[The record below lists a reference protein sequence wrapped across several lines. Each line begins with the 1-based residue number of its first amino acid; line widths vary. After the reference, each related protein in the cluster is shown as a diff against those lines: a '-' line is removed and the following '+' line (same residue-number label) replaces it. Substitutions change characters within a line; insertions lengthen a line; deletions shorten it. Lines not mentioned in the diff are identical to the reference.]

1 LTTANGSARR
11 SRNASGRT
19 ICPSKLAGLLL
30 VYGLAA
36 AVAGCATAPI
46 ASTNTAPD
54 TDLQAGLAPA
64 QNAHSAPSPKNSR
77 SGAPVK
83 PRKAVASRIAPGG
96 GYQKLGEPYRIA
108 GKLYV
113 PQRDPNY
120 DETGVASWYGR
131 QFHGRLTANGE
142 RFDMNSLSAAHPTM
156 PLPAYARVTNLAN
169 GRSVIVRVNDRGP
182 FAHDRLID
190 LSRKTAAVLDFKS
203 SGTARVR
210 VQFVG
215 DAPLHGKD
223 ENYLVASYR
232 GPGPGPTPRGPDTAT
247 VLAAYSPPP
256 KSRPS
261 TAFPEAMAEDRLD
274 RATVES
280 GTPFDPSRKAPRGT
294 QDNTKTADSS
304 AVRSSYTANDRVS
317 LAFTAIDGSLR

>member
-1 LTTANGSARR
+1 L
-11 SRNASGRT
+11 
-19 ICPSKLAGLLL
+19 KLAGILAIC
-30 VYGLAA
+30 GLAA
-36 AVAGCATAPI
+36 TLAGCATAPVV
-46 ASTNTAPD
+46 STSTAPAGEV
-54 TDLQAGLAPA
+54 QAELAPA
-64 QNAHSAPSPKNSR
+64 QNSRTSPSPKNSR
-77 SGAPVK
+77 SGAPVQSR
-83 PRKAVASRIAPGG
+83 PAEVARITPGG

-108 GKLYV
+108 GRLYV
-113 PQRDPNY
+113 PQRDPDY
-120 DETGVASWYGR
+120 DETGIASWYGR

-182 FAHDRLID
+182 YAHNRLID
-190 LSRKTAAVLDFKS
+190 LSKKTAAVLDFQDK
-203 SGTARVR
+203 GTAKVR

-223 ENYLVASYR
+223 EDYLVASYQ
-232 GPGPGPTPRGPDTAT
+232 GPGPGPAPRGAQPAT

-280 GTPFDPSRKAPRGT
+280 GTPFDPYKKAPRT
-294 QDNTKTADSS
+294 APNPTTADAS
-304 AVRSSYTANDRVS
+304 ALRSSYAANDRVS
-317 LAFTAIDGSLR
+317 LAFGATDGSLR

>member
-1 LTTANGSARR
+1 MTTADGSARR
-11 SRNASGRT
+11 SRDASGQT
-19 ICPSKLAGLLL
+19 GNPSKLAGF
-30 VYGLAA
+30 VAVCGLAA
-36 AVAGCATAPI
+36 ALAGCATAPV
-46 ASTNTAPD
+46 ASTNTAPN
-54 TDLQAGLAPA
+54 TDVQAELAPA
-64 QNAHSAPSPKNSR
+64 QNSHTAPSPKNSR

-83 PRKAVASRIAPGG
+83 PRAPVVARITPGG

-182 FAHDRLID
+182 FAHNRLID
-190 LSRKTAAVLDFKS
+190 LSKKTASVLDFRDN
-203 SGTARVR
+203 GTARVR

-223 ENYLVASYR
+223 EDYLLASYQ
-232 GPGPGPTPRGPDTAT
+232 GPGPAPRGGQSAA

-256 KSRPS
+256 KSRPA

-274 RATVES
+274 RKTVES
-280 GTPFDPSRKAPRGT
+280 GTPFDPYKKAPRT
-294 QDNTKTADSS
+294 APTTTADSS
-304 AVRSSYTANDRVS
+304 AVKSSYAANDRVS